1 MYFFFLI
8 FNTETWG
15 EGTGIG
21 DYTTTTGVGVIFVY
35 TYGGVITG
43 CGVGGKGVKAF
54 GVTT

>member
-1 MYFFFLI
+1 LI
-8 FNTETWG
+8 FNTETLG